1 MVLLTSSTVSA
12 IVSAAIISLFT
23 FLLFLVGY
31 VLQQQSVNALREAIR
46 APPPPKSTPTLPARF
61 RKQENETESILDEAD
76 DDEDVQIQDEI
87 DRFLGQVPSESSDV
101 IEVDTNGPAQ
111 EALQPAT
118 RTESLAYILALAQ
131 PSTLCSAALFAQK
144 LNLQPLSTSPDQP
157 RLVLLYPST
166 WEMVASPL
174 HMAALSYMRDMYD
187 MYPVIFHP
195 VEFIKGWED
204 SSTHSHLL
212 GELQRTMWEF
222 DRMLYLRA
230 PGMVVDEG
238 RVQNALRKSNI
249 RKSWT
254 PMTAAVGSDPEVLL
268 WERKRGLL
276 MPRGDLGALVSQE
289 KEPAT
294 ESEPA
299 ENTQENDEE
308 VAAYVLFNG
317 TASTGVLDKSE
328 LLREYEEGMG
338 LVCKGKGLL
347 PGEEDRID
355 LKRL

>member
-61 RKQENETESILDEAD
+61 RKQENETESILDEGD
-76 DDEDVQIQDEI
+76 DDEDVQVQDEI
-87 DRFLGQVPSESSDV
+87 DRFLGQAPSESSNV

-144 LNLQPLSTSPDQP
+144 LNLQPLGTSSDQP

-166 WEMVASPL
+166 WETVASPL

-187 MYPVIFHP
+187 TYPVIFHP
-195 VEFIKGWED
+195 VEFIKGWEE

-212 GELQRTMWEF
+212 GELQRTMWDF

-276 MPRGDLGALVSQE
+276 MPRGDLGALVGQE

-294 ESEPA
+294 ESEPG
-299 ENTQENDEE
+299 ENTQDHDEE
-308 VAAYVLFNG
+308 IAAYVLFNEAAG
-317 TASTGVLDKSE
+317 TGAMGKSE
-328 LLREYEEGMG
+328 LLRQYEKGMG
-338 LVCKGKGLL
+338 LVCTGKGLL